1 MRTSNIT
8 FFQCSSY
15 LCGMTFVN
23 KLLDI
28 ILSKIPLTMFISCK
42 NKVLGFC
49 LANSHKSRL
58 YSLQL
63 LTQND
68 IITNTEMNKV
78 SYLHY
83 VFLMYTKF
91 QLHQW
96 QGKGRH
102 EEKYAM
108 NPMGLEP

>member
-1 MRTSNIT
+1 
-8 FFQCSSY
+8 
-15 LCGMTFVN
+15 
-23 KLLDI
+23 
-28 ILSKIPLTMFISCK
+28 
-42 NKVLGFC
+42 
-49 LANSHKSRL
+49 
-58 YSLQL
+58 
-63 LTQND
+63 
-68 IITNTEMNKV
+68 MNKV